1 MRIFDRKFNNVDLI
15 PVSPL
20 EINFYKTKT
29 TKKLGGFKL
38 TVSVWSIVAAAAI
51 VVVIYPFI
59 PIVVYKINSSGSIPY
74 VESTPQVVTLGNFD
88 PSPVANAVDSGV
100 IANENQNRIIISKI
114 GVDID
119 VISNDDEKYALSNGA
134 WHFPSTSTPDN
145 GGNSAFS
152 AHRYQYRP
160 PSSDTF
166 YLLDKLVIGDSIT
179 IIWEG
184 RQYDYKVVESKIVT
198 PDAIE
203 VLDPTQNPTITLITC
218 NPLFSTKERLV
229 VRAELIY

>member
-1 MRIFDRKFNNVDLI
+1 MRIFGRKFNNVDLI
-15 PVSPL
+15 PTSPL
-20 EINFYKTKT
+20 EINFYKTKNA
-29 TKKLGGFKL
+29 KLGGFKL
-38 TVSVWSIVAAAAI
+38 TVSIWSIVAASAI
-51 VVVIYPFI
+51 VIVIYPFI
-59 PIVVYKINSSGSIPY
+59 PIIAYKINSVGSVAY
-74 VESTPQVVTLGNFD
+74 MESTPQVVTLGNFD
-88 PSPVANAVDSGV
+88 LNPVVNAVSTGVVANES
-100 IANENQNRIIISKI
+100 QNKIIISKI

-119 VISNDDEKYALSNGA
+119 IISSDDEKYALSKGV
-134 WHFPSTSTPDN
+134 WHFPGTSTPDD

-184 RQYDYKVVESKIVT
+184 RQYDYGVVERKIVT
-198 PDAIE
+198 PSAVE
-203 VLDPTQNPTITLITC
+203 VLDPTSKPTITLITC